1 MVPMCRKAFITF
13 SVLAVLAAAL
23 LVGVQV
29 VAAQHTADGN
39 GFPLVS
45 PLNITSPVDGATCS
59 RLVTLNVTFKFLL
72 SVDCAN
78 LTYSVDG
85 GNETPIPLTAEPQD
99 IMATITYSNGTTA
112 TAPAV
117 FAPVTIVGSVALPEL
132 STGAHTITVSATYHA
147 NNVVGLDNKTITVY
161 VDTAAPTA
169 TPTET
174 DLPSPSNITPTPTP
188 QSSDVISQSSPEPN
202 LSSDSTPAPSP
213 TISPSASPEAQQTEP
228 PSQSPQSQP
237 TVLQAGFLYGA
248 AAGITIGLAI
258 IASIMLIVRKKLR
271 A

>member
-1 MVPMCRKAFITF
+1 MRGKTF
-13 SVLAVLAAAL
+13 VTFGVFAVL
-23 LVGVQV
+23 LVTLPIDVQV
-29 VAAQHTADGN
+29 VAAQHTANGQ
-39 GFPLVS
+39 GFPLAS
-45 PLNITSPVDGATCS
+45 PLAITSPVDGATCS
-59 RLVTLNVTFKFLL
+59 RLVTLNVTFQFLL

-85 GNETPIPLTAEPQD
+85 GNEASIPLTAKPQD
-99 IMATITYSNGTTA
+99 IMATVTYSNGTTV
-112 TAPAV
+112 TAPAI

-147 NNVVGLDNKTITVY
+147 NKVVGLDNKTITVY

-174 DLPSPSNITPTPTP
+174 ALPSPSNITPTPTP
-188 QSSDVISQSSPEPN
+188 HSSDAISQSSPEPN
-202 LSSDSTPAPSP
+202 LSSDLTPAPSP

-228 PSQSPQSQP
+228 PSQSPPPSP
-237 TVLQAGFLYGA
+237 MVLQAGFLYGA
-248 AAGITIGLAI
+248 AAGITIGVAI